1 MSRGFL
7 LIGSRSESIPSHLQ
21 IHQVSAL
28 TCFGNGFA
36 TSPRTNCIKSKYVSS
51 CCKGFH
57 KPCLDVSSPPDL
69 LPSPPVVCVHVFLP
83 FVLQHIFIK
92 AAISKL
98 PFIKTK
104 QPSTNTRKQRG
115 QAADP
120 QPRRRSHSGG
130 RGRAAAGLPRRG
142 PRLSL
147 QLRCHPFYKPHG
159 YTQLWSASAHQRN
172 L

>member
-1 MSRGFL
+1 MALQPPPEQTASNQSMCHRAVKAFINLVWMFL
-7 LIGSRSESIPSHLQ
+7 PL
-21 IHQVSAL
+21 L
-28 TCFGNGFA
+28 TC
-36 TSPRTNCIKSKYVSS
+36 S
-51 CCKGFH
+51 
-57 KPCLDVSSPPDL
+57 LL
-69 LPSPPVVCVHVFLP
+69 LPLFVYVFLP

-130 RGRAAAGLPRRG
+130 RGRAAAGLPRQG

-159 YTQLWSASAHQRN
+159 YTQLWSASAHQHN